1 MSDVDRRALRQALV
15 VNYADLSRR
24 LSRRLGSNDAA
35 NEALQE
41 TYLRLET
48 ASSLSA
54 VRNPISYLFRI
65 AINIAVD
72 QRRAAARR
80 LTVMEIDAL
89 LDFPDDTPD
98 PARIVEAR
106 SELEA
111 LERVLAEMPDRR
123 RAIFKAVLVEKV
135 PRRDLAKRYN
145 VSIRTIDIEVQ
156 RALEYGARR
165 LQENVAH
172 DFRPAFPESSK
183 D

>member
-1 MSDVDRRALRQALV
+1 MSDTDRRALRQALV

-24 LSRRLGSNDAA
+24 LSRRLGSSDAA

-48 ASSLSA
+48 AGTLGA

-80 LTVMEIDAL
+80 LTTMEVDAL
-89 LDFPDDTPD
+89 LDFPDESPD
-98 PARIVEAR
+98 PARIAEAR
-106 SELEA
+106 SELRA
-111 LERVLAEMPDRR
+111 LERVLAEMPARR
-123 RAIFKAVLVEKV
+123 RAIFKAVLVEKI
-135 PRRDLAKRYN
+135 PRRDLAKRFN
-145 VSIRTIDIEVQ
+145 VSTRTIDIEIQ

-165 LQENVAH
+165 LQENVAP
-172 DFRPAFPESSK
+172 DFPSSHPESSK